1 MVIPIVLCVS
11 GTAQVSWAAFSKSQ
25 LRVIAANAAFEAS
38 KPDVENGMVISNV
51 GDSSFKR
58 LKMIPKTTLETQNG
72 VVSVELQL
80 SSWLFLSL
88 PFVSTPSLAVRSFA
102 VAEN

>member
-1 MVIPIVLCVS
+1 MPIVICVS

-38 KPDVENGMVISNV
+38 KPDVENGTVISNV
-51 GDSSFKR
+51 GESSFKR
-58 LKMIPKTTLETQNG
+58 LKMIPKATLETQNG

-80 SSWLFLSL
+80 SSWLFLGL